1 MDHISFVIQTNLIQ
15 STKPLG
21 KCSKRVKCSLGQVC
35 VCHGQTNKLI
45 GLWKVLAYFP
55 QIQMSKFVLD
65 SIFAAKIYPIFTI
78 LFILKYLWDQKLNNG
93 FLLSLSKKLQ
103 RKQNKEIF
111 RWYFVS
117 CPLLWAGMFPFF
129 VHILQ
134 AFLFNFGKFRWKVG
148 FRSWLHARCIARDTA
163 LHLLRI
169 KKINFDFEIIYL
181 TTLNVLF
188 SVLSLSKILWVF

>member
-1 MDHISFVIQTNLIQ
+1 MNLTLNFDTLVKNVLKPISYIITCRLNNCPQLNHLEKNGPHQLQTNLIQ
-15 STKPLG
+15 STKPFG

-78 LFILKYLWDQKLNNG
+78 LFILKYLWDQKLNNR

-117 CPLLWAGMFPFF
+117 
-129 VHILQ
+129 
-134 AFLFNFGKFRWKVG
+134 
-148 FRSWLHARCIARDTA
+148 
-163 LHLLRI
+163 
-169 KKINFDFEIIYL
+169 
-181 TTLNVLF
+181 
-188 SVLSLSKILWVF
+188 